1 MNYFCPDLINHSTLV
16 NDKLRN
22 EFYKNAIDK
31 SVKDKVVIDV
41 GSGTGILS
49 FYALAAGAKFV
60 YAVEINP
67 QRAAITQVL
76 LQANFDK
83 SRFQVLNID
92 FWDRHNRDKF
102 KHKIDVFLSETIS
115 SAIFCQG
122 AILSW
127 YAFKEIA
134 SDEFISIPD
143 TFSIDVYEWYGER
156 LFNENSTSLRNQT
169 GISEV
174 VEENTLDPRIEK
186 TLRAFDKFYFNSH
199 YNDARWESINDLPE
213 PDKIHEN
220 ALVVNVNDKVMT
232 PHFTLKF
239 DDVSTRTLGH
249 ICKMSFGDQTT
260 YFKDWLCD
268 SKYVGIF
275 NVKDCSS
282 VRFAFK
288 NHPYHP
294 ADNCESA
301 MGFATNEYQP
311 WTVVTDK

>member
-1 MNYFCPDLINHSTLV
+1 MNYVCPDLINHSTLV

-22 EFYKNAIDK
+22 RFYKDAIDK

-60 YAVEINP
+60 YAVEIDP

-102 KHKIDVFLSETIS
+102 KHKIDVFLSETVS

-134 SDEFISIPD
+134 SDDFISIPD

-156 LFNENSTSLRNQT
+156 LFNENNTSLRNQM

-174 VEENTLDPRIEK
+174 VQENTLDPRIEK
-186 TLRAFDKFYFNSH
+186 TLRAFDKS
-199 YNDARWESINDLPE
+199 
-213 PDKIHEN
+213 
-220 ALVVNVNDKVMT
+220 
-232 PHFTLKF
+232 
-239 DDVSTRTLGH
+239 
-249 ICKMSFGDQTT
+249 
-260 YFKDWLCD
+260 FKDL
-268 SKYVGIF
+268 F
-275 NVKDCSS
+275 
-282 VRFAFK
+282 F
-288 NHPYHP
+288 
-294 ADNCESA
+294 
-301 MGFATNEYQP
+301 
-311 WTVVTDK
+311 

>member
-22 EFYKNAIDK
+22 KFYKDAIDK
-31 SVKDKVVIDV
+31 SVKDKVVLDV
-41 GSGTGILS
+41 GSGTGLLS

-60 YAVEINP
+60 YAVEIDP

-83 SRFQVLNID
+83 SRFKVLNID
-92 FWDRHNRDKF
+92 FWDRDHQNKF
-102 KHKIDVFLSETIS
+102 EHKIDVFLSETIS
-115 SAIFCQG
+115 AAIFCQG

-143 TFSIDVYEWYGER
+143 TFSIDVYEWHGER
-156 LFNENSTSLRNQT
+156 LFNENNTSMRGQT

-186 TLRAFDKFYFNSH
+186 TLRAFDKH
-199 YNDARWESINDLPE
+199 YRNINYSAARWENPEDLPE
-213 PDKIHEN
+213 PDKIYEN
-220 ALVVNVNDKVMT
+220 ALVVNVNDKILS
-232 PHFTLKF
+232 PNFSLNF
-239 DDVSTRTLGH
+239 DETSTRTLGH

-268 SKYVGIF
+268 SKYVAIF

-294 ADNCESA
+294 SDNCESA